1 MILILK
7 DEKFQQKTKLSLN
20 DSNGHFQMV
29 KTQPLKLRI
38 HYIGLAE
45 DSIQARSGPRQ
56 TTGLGS

>member
-7 DEKFQQKTKLSLN
+7 DEKFQQKTISLN